1 MLLFIHLFEEN
12 LVGEFSPQ
20 FEPLLRRLCIMEA
33 VAAIKFVTEKPINDP
48 AREKIVLSVL
58 EHKCIE
64 HGFDD
69 EKTAFFQEYF
79 KENIIIAKLIQE
91 AFISVR
97 QHTPK
102 NEVLEYATN
111 SIAKITGKEVN
122 KSNLLEIVRLY
133 IDELTDQV
141 ILTLN
146 VPSDITN
153 YTVLEQLLINCFGNI
168 IKEEL
173 SASIRNLKR
182 ITTSYNDMLEHQSV
196 LLTTTAGSEAA
207 EIHSGLTLTD
217 ELLILSAD
225 TISRAGK
232 SSFINNS
239 VFFPTVSNDE
249 SIIGPSDKIMENTK
263 VCYLK

>member
-1 MLLFIHLFEEN
+1 MFLFINLFEEN
-12 LVGEFSPQ
+12 LMAEFSPQ

-33 VAAIKFVTEKPINDP
+33 VAAIKFVNEKPINDP

-58 EHKCIE
+58 ENKCIG

-91 AFISVR
+91 AFISDR
-97 QHTPK
+97 QHASK
-102 NEVLEYATN
+102 NEVLEYAVN

-146 VPSDITN
+146 APSDITN

-168 IKEEL
+168 NKEEL
-173 SASIRNLKR
+173 STSINNLKR
-182 ITTSYNDMLEHQSV
+182 ITTSYNDMLQHQSG
-196 LLTTTAGSEAA
+196 LLTTTAVSEAT
-207 EIHSGLTLTD
+207 EINSGLALID
-217 ELLILSAD
+217 ELLVLSAD
-225 TISRAGK
+225 TTPRAGG
-232 SSFINNS
+232 SLFIGHS
-239 VFFPTVSNDE
+239 IFCPVTGSTEQTV
-249 SIIGPSDKIMENTK
+249 GQSDKMMRK
-263 VCYLK
+263 